1 MPTATVTP
9 GISNGVVRLD
19 NGVAI
24 IEIQGA
30 LNRGSVPLVASDT
43 DLNRDSQADDA
54 PITAT
59 DIGEI
64 ELEEGAE
71 NGSSATMIVGR
82 QQLMRGKVVKLAN
95 PLAVLELPT
104 NSGENEEVK
113 TLEVVTHKIV
123 FNQRPEPYIAGTS

>member
-54 PITAT
+54 PITVT

-82 QQLMRGKVVKLAN
+82 QQLMRGKVVKLAK

-123 FNQRPEPYIAGTS
+123 FNQRPEPYIAGSS